1 MKYYDKNMY
10 LSNTA
15 VYSEN
20 DPEFLRKIF
29 IIKLFGSMSIFFT
42 FSFATLSFLSTNN
55 QLSSIFILTTVLLGM
70 NYFFVVR
77 KAHYNLGSHIIVYL
91 FLLLFIYLV
100 YSGGIENAGSLWIY
114 AFPALALFLHGL
126 KHGLIDIGIFIF
138 ILSVMFLVNNDAY
151 LAASYSAEYKLRLI
165 LSFLIVTFL
174 SSLYEYS
181 STKSF
186 EEMRRLTEKLIT
198 VAKQDQLA
206 EFTNNRGVHE
216 EMEALYQHA
225 KEHDEPLSI
234 MLCDIDYLHDING
247 RYGHDVGDMVI
258 KEVAKEIQNS
268 IKNTHA
274 LARWSGEEFL
284 IVLPD
289 TMINDAYKFADAL
302 TRRIKNLNIMHD
314 RNKIQVSLT
323 MGVSDTKSAN
333 SIYAAIR
340 QADNS
345 MYT

>member
-1 MKYYDKNMY
+1 M
-10 LSNTA
+10 LTA
-15 VYSEN
+15 
-20 DPEFLRKIF
+20 
-29 IIKLFGSMSIFFT
+29 
-42 FSFATLSFLSTNN
+42 
-55 QLSSIFILTTVLLGM
+55 VLLGM
-70 NYFFVVR
+70 NYVFAIR
-77 KAHYNLGSHIIVYL
+77 KGHYNMGSHIIVYV

-100 YSGGIENAGSLWIY
+100 YSGGIENTGSLWIY

-126 KHGLIDIGIFIF
+126 KHGLVDIGIFVF
-138 ILSVMFLVNNDAY
+138 ILSLMFLVNSDAY
-151 LAASYSAEYKLRLI
+151 LAASYSAEHKSRLI

-186 EEMRRLTEKLIT
+186 EEMRRLTEKLIYT
-198 VAKQDQLA
+198 AKQDQLA
-206 EFTNNRGVHE
+206 ELTHKRGIHE
-216 EMEALYQHA
+216 EMEALYHHA

-247 RYGHDVGDMVI
+247 RYGKDVGDMVI
-258 KEVAKEIQNS
+258 REVANEIQHS
-268 IKNTHA
+268 IKNSHS

-284 IVLPD
+284 ILLPQ
-289 TMINDAYKFADAL
+289 THINDAYNFADAL
-302 TRRIKNLNIMHD
+302 TRRIKNLNVMHD

-340 QADNS
+340 QADNR